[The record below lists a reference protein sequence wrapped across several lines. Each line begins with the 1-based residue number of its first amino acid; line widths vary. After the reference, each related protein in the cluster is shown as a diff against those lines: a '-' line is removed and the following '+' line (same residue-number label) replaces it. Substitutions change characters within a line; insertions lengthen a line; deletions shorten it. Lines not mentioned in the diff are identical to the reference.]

1 MRPVTVTPVVGALAK
16 LGTLR
21 HHASLVRTFV
31 KRDIQRRY
39 KGSAMGA
46 FWSVIQPLVMLILYT
61 MVFST
66 ILRVRVGPAEGTSI
80 FAIYLF
86 CGMLPWNAF
95 QEGMSRSAG
104 VILDH
109 SNLIKRTI
117 FPAEILPIYVVA
129 SGLVHQL
136 IGLGILL
143 GAVLLTA
150 KTISPALLVLP
161 VILLLQGAFTLGL
174 AWIVAAVNVFLRDV
188 GQLLGMVLTFWLFLT
203 PIFYPPSLVPRSL
216 EWILLLNPM
225 VWVVEAYRSVIL
237 RGTIPSST
245 SLLALTLCSFSA
257 FVVGRRLFRRMQGA
271 FADVI

>member
-1 MRPVTVTPVVGALAK
+1 MLHLYRHRGLILNFVRRDLLA
-16 LGTLR
+16 
-21 HHASLVRTFV
+21 
-31 KRDIQRRY
+31 RY
-39 KGSAMGA
+39 KGSVMGI
-46 FWSVIQPLVMLILYT
+46 FWSVVQPLVMLILYT

-129 SGLVHQL
+129 SGLVHEL

-150 KTISPALLVLP
+150 KTISPALLFLP

-216 EWILLLNPM
+216 EWMLLVNPM

-237 RGTIPSST
+237 RGTIPSVNGLLS
-245 SLLALTLCSFSA
+245 LALCSAAA
-257 FVVGRRLFRRMQGA
+257 FIGGRLLFQRMQGA

>member
-1 MRPVTVTPVVGALAK
+1 
-16 LGTLR
+16 
-21 HHASLVRTFV
+21 
-31 KRDIQRRY
+31 
-39 KGSAMGA
+39 
-46 FWSVIQPLVMLILYT
+46 
-61 MVFST
+61 
-66 ILRVRVGPAEGTSI
+66 
-80 FAIYLF
+80 
-86 CGMLPWNAF
+86 
-95 QEGMSRSAG
+95 
-104 VILDH
+104 
-109 SNLIKRTI
+109 
-117 FPAEILPIYVVA
+117 
-129 SGLVHQL
+129 
-136 IGLGILL
+136 L